1 MPSPDRSASSPLQ
14 SATQLGLFDWPEPA
28 CAPASAP
35 ACAPAPAPAL
45 RADAPAHPAAPLAPS
60 VSVPPRTAP
69 TPPPARAPEAPPA
82 QQYDDGIHRFDWTL
96 RRAARRTLA
105 LRVDDRGVSLLAPRL
120 ASGAS
125 IAQFLQ
131 QHAAWVTR
139 KLRQR
144 EQRLQALQAARIQ
157 WADGGSIPYLGQHL
171 TLRLRGATQL
181 HWDATCAELHLPLP
195 PDSDAQQVRDSVA
208 AWLQRQALGLF
219 TARVAHFAAQL
230 GVRVTAVKL
239 SAATTRWG
247 SAKSDGSIR
256 LHWRLLHFSPQLV
269 DYVVAHEV
277 AHLREMNHSP
287 RFWAHV
293 GQLYP
298 DYRQA
303 RLHLKQSTLPPW
315 S

>member
-1 MPSPDRSASSPLQ
+1 MPRAESSGRAAVPGSA
-14 SATQLGLFDWPEPA
+14 QLGLFDWDEPT
-28 CAPASAP
+28 
-35 ACAPAPAPAL
+35 PAPIVTPAPEVAVSSPP
-45 RADAPAHPAAPLAPS
+45 DAPP
-60 VSVPPRTAP
+60 VSLPRAGAP
-69 TPPPARAPEAPPA
+69 TQR
-82 QQYDDGIHRFDWTL
+82 YDDGIHRFAWTL
-96 RRAARRTLA
+96 HRAARRTLA

-120 ASGAS
+120 ASAAS

-131 QHAAWVTR
+131 QHAAWAQR

-144 EQRLQALQAARIQ
+144 EQRLQALQDARID
-157 WADGGSIPYLGQHL
+157 WADGGRIPYLGQHL

-181 HWDATCAELHLPLP
+181 HWDETRAELHLPLP

-219 TARVAHFAAQL
+219 TARVGHFANQL

-293 GQLYP
+293 GSLYP
-298 DYRQA
+298 EYRQA
-303 RLHLKQSTLPPW
+303 RQHLRQASLPPW
-315 S
+315 D

>member
-1 MPSPDRSASSPLQ
+1 MPSPDRSVRAPLQ
-14 SATQLGLFDWPEPA
+14 GAAQLGLFDWADPLPTAAPGAVAPA
-28 CAPASAP
+28 RPTAPPAPSGCAPF
-35 ACAPAPAPAL
+35 
-45 RADAPAHPAAPLAPS
+45 
-60 VSVPPRTAP
+60 P
-69 TPPPARAPEAPPA
+69 TEHSPPPARVPAASPA

-120 ASGAS
+120 ASAVS
-125 IAQFLQ
+125 ISQFLQ
-131 QHAAWVTR
+131 QHAAWVVR

-144 EQRLQALQAARIQ
+144 EQRLQALQAARID
-157 WADGGSIPYLGQHL
+157 WVDGGRIPYLGQHL
-171 TLRLRGATQL
+171 TLRLRGAVQL
-181 HWDATCAELHLPLP
+181 HWDEPRAELHLPPP

-208 AWLQRQALGLF
+208 AWLQRQALALF
-219 TARVAHFAAQL
+219 HARVAHFAAQL

-315 S
+315 T

>member
-1 MPSPDRSASSPLQ
+1 MPSPERQRRA
-14 SATQLGLFDWPEPA
+14 ATQGASQLDLFDWPEPA
-28 CAPASAP
+28 PESAAPGKPIAQPPIHPSSS
-35 ACAPAPAPAL
+35 L
-45 RADAPAHPAAPLAPS
+45 RA
-60 VSVPPRTAP
+60 R
-69 TPPPARAPEAPPA
+69 AREAPPA
-82 QQYDDGIHRFDWTL
+82 QHYDDGVHRFDWTL
-96 RRAARRTLA
+96 HRGARRTLA

-120 ASGAS
+120 ASSAS
-125 IAQFLQ
+125 IARFLQ
-131 QHAAWVTR
+131 QHAAWVLR

-144 EQRLQALQAARIQ
+144 EQRLQSLQAARID
-157 WADGGSIPYLGQHL
+157 WADGGRIPYLGRHL
-171 TLRLRGATQL
+171 TLRLCGATQL
-181 HWDATCAELHLPLP
+181 DWDESRAELHLPLP

-219 TARVAHFAAQL
+219 TSRVAHFAAQL

-277 AHLREMNHSP
+277 AHLREMNHSS

-293 GQLYP
+293 GALYP

-303 RLHLKQSTLPPW
+303 RLHLKHAALPPW
-315 S
+315 V

>member
-1 MPSPDRSASSPLQ
+1 VP
-14 SATQLGLFDWPEPA
+14 TQ
-28 CAPASAP
+28 
-35 ACAPAPAPAL
+35 
-45 RADAPAHPAAPLAPS
+45 R
-60 VSVPPRTAP
+60 
-69 TPPPARAPEAPPA
+69 
-82 QQYDDGIHRFDWTL
+82 YDDGIHRFDWSL
-96 RRAARRTLA
+96 HRAARRTLA
-105 LRVDDRGVSLLAPRL
+105 LRVDDRGVSLHAPRL

-131 QHAAWVTR
+131 QHAAWVQR

-144 EQRLQALQAARIQ
+144 EQRLQALQAARID
-157 WADGGSIPYLGQHL
+157 WADGGRIPYLGQHL
-171 TLRLRGATQL
+171 TLRLRGASQL
-181 HWDATCAELHLPLP
+181 QWDEARAELHLPLP
-195 PDSDAQQVRDSVA
+195 QGSSAQQVRDSVA

-219 TARVAHFAAQL
+219 SARVAHFASQL

-293 GQLYP
+293 GSLYP
-298 DYRQA
+298 EYRQA
-303 RLHLKQSTLPPW
+303 RQHLRQAALPPW
-315 S
+315 E

>member
-1 MPSPDRSASSPLQ
+1 MPRAESSGRAASSG
-14 SATQLGLFDWPEPA
+14 SAQLGLFDWDESV
-28 CAPASAP
+28 PASTP
-35 ACAPAPAPAL
+35 IVAPAPEAAVSSPPDSPPAPPPVSL
-45 RADAPAHPAAPLAPS
+45 PRAG
-60 VSVPPRTAP
+60 AP
-69 TPPPARAPEAPPA
+69 TQR
-82 QQYDDGIHRFDWTL
+82 YDDGIHRFDWSL
-96 RRAARRTLA
+96 HRAARRTLA
-105 LRVDDRGVSLLAPRL
+105 LRVDDRGVSLYAPRL
-120 ASGAS
+120 ASGGS

-131 QHAAWVTR
+131 QHAAWVQR

-144 EQRLQALQAARIQ
+144 EQRLQALQAARID
-157 WADGGSIPYLGQHL
+157 WADGGRIPYLGQHL
-171 TLRLRGATQL
+171 TLRLRGASQL
-181 HWDATCAELHLPLP
+181 QWDEARAELHLPLP
-195 PDSDAQQVRDSVA
+195 QGSSAQQVRDSVA

-219 TARVAHFAAQL
+219 SARVAHFASQL

-293 GQLYP
+293 GSLYP
-298 DYRQA
+298 EYRQA
-303 RLHLKQSTLPPW
+303 RQHLRQAALPPW
-315 S
+315 D

>member
-1 MPSPDRSASSPLQ
+1 MPRAESSGRAALPGSA
-14 SATQLGLFDWPEPA
+14 QLGLFDWDEPT
-28 CAPASAP
+28 
-35 ACAPAPAPAL
+35 PAPAPIA
-45 RADAPAHPAAPLAPS
+45 APAPGAA
-60 VSVPPRTAP
+60 VSSSPGSSPVSLPRAGVPTQR
-69 TPPPARAPEAPPA
+69 
-82 QQYDDGIHRFDWTL
+82 YDDGIHRFDWSL
-96 RRAARRTLA
+96 HRAARRTLA
-105 LRVDDRGVSLLAPRL
+105 LRVDDRGVSLHAPRL

-131 QHAAWVTR
+131 QHAAWVQR

-144 EQRLQALQAARIQ
+144 EQRLQALQASRID
-157 WADGGSIPYLGQHL
+157 WADGGRIPYLGQHL
-171 TLRLRGATQL
+171 TLRLRGASQL
-181 HWDATCAELHLPLP
+181 QWDEARAELHLPLP
-195 PDSDAQQVRDSVA
+195 QGSSAQQVRDSVA

-293 GQLYP
+293 GSLYP
-298 DYRQA
+298 EYHQA
-303 RLHLKQSTLPPW
+303 RTQLRKSVLPPW
-315 S
+315 G

>member
-1 MPSPDRSASSPLQ
+1 MPRPDRSARTPLQ
-14 SATQLGLFDWPEPA
+14 GAAQLGLFDWL
-28 CAPASAP
+28 
-35 ACAPAPAPAL
+35 APAP
-45 RADAPAHPAAPLAPS
+45 DAAAPVKP
-60 VSVPPRTAP
+60 P
-69 TPPPARAPEAPPA
+69 TPPAPSSPPHPPQRPRAPEAPPV
-82 QQYDDGIHRFDWTL
+82 QQYDDGVHRFDWTL
-96 RRAARRTLA
+96 RRAARRTLV
-105 LRVDDRGVSLLAPRL
+105 LRVDDCGVSLLAPRL

-131 QHAAWVTR
+131 QHAAWVQR

-144 EQRLQALQAARIQ
+144 ALRLQTLQAARID
-157 WADGGSIPYLGQHL
+157 WADGGSIPYLGRHL

-181 HWDATCAELHLPLP
+181 HWDEARAELHLPLP

-219 TARVAHFAAQL
+219 NARVAHFAAQL

-293 GQLYP
+293 GSLYP
-298 DYRQA
+298 EYQQA
-303 RLHLKQSTLPPW
+303 RTQLRKSLLPPW
-315 S
+315 R

>member
-1 MPSPDRSASSPLQ
+1 MPSPDRSVRAPLQ
-14 SATQLGLFDWPEPA
+14 GAAQLGLFDWADPLPTA
-28 CAPASAP
+28 APRAVAPA
-35 ACAPAPAPAL
+35 
-45 RADAPAHPAAPLAPS
+45 RPAAPPAPS
-60 VSVPPRTAP
+60 GCAP
-69 TPPPARAPEAPPA
+69 FPTEHSPPPARVPAASPA
-82 QQYDDGIHRFDWTL
+82 QHYDDGIHRFDWTL

-120 ASGAS
+120 ASAAS
-125 IAQFLQ
+125 ISQFLQ
-131 QHAAWVTR
+131 QHAAWVVR

-144 EQRLQALQAARIQ
+144 EQRLQALQAARID
-157 WADGGSIPYLGQHL
+157 WVDGGRIPYLGQHL

-181 HWDATCAELHLPLP
+181 HWDERRAELHLPLP

-208 AWLQRQALGLF
+208 AWLQRQALALF
-219 TARVAHFAAQL
+219 HARVAHFAAQL

-315 S
+315 T

>member
-1 MPSPDRSASSPLQ
+1 MPSPESALRGALRPG
-14 SATQLGLFDWPEPA
+14 AQLGLFDALEPALVAPQAVPAPSPRAVQPPKPRATATPEP
-28 CAPASAP
+28 S
-35 ACAPAPAPAL
+35 
-45 RADAPAHPAAPLAPS
+45 RATQ
-60 VSVPPRTAP
+60 R
-69 TPPPARAPEAPPA
+69 
-82 QQYDDGIHRFDWTL
+82 YDDGTHGFDWTL
-96 RRAARRTLA
+96 HRAARRTLA

-120 ASGAS
+120 ASAAA

-131 QHAAWVTR
+131 QHAAWVQR
-139 KLRQR
+139 KLQQR
-144 EQRLQALQAARIQ
+144 AQRLQALQDARID
-157 WADGGSIPYLGQHL
+157 WADGGRIPYLGRHL

-181 HWDATCAELHLPLP
+181 QWDEARGELHLPLP
-195 PDSDAQQVRDSVA
+195 PDSSAHQVRDSVA
-208 AWLQRQALGLF
+208 AWLQRQALVLF
-219 TARVAHFAAQL
+219 NARVAHFAARL

-239 SAATTRWG
+239 SAAATRWG

-293 GQLYP
+293 GALYP

-303 RLHLKQSTLPPW
+303 RQSLKQATLPPW

>member
-1 MPSPDRSASSPLQ
+1 MPSPDAPGRTAMQ
-14 SATQLGLFDWPEPA
+14 EAAQLGLFDWTEPA
-28 CAPASAP
+28 PTPVCAAPGKTAVAPPNRPRTPPRASAP
-35 ACAPAPAPAL
+35 
-45 RADAPAHPAAPLAPS
+45 DAPPVQH
-60 VSVPPRTAP
+60 
-69 TPPPARAPEAPPA
+69 
-82 QQYDDGIHRFDWTL
+82 YDDGVHRFDWTL
-96 RRAARRTLA
+96 HRAARRTLA

-131 QHAAWVTR
+131 QHAAWAQR
-139 KLRQR
+139 KLHQR
-144 EQRLQALQAARIQ
+144 EQRLQTLQDARID
-157 WADGGSIPYLGQHL
+157 WADGGRIPYLGQHL

-181 HWDATCAELHLPLP
+181 HWDEARAELHLPLP

-219 TARVAHFAAQL
+219 TARVGHFATQL

-298 DYRQA
+298 EYRKA
-303 RLHLKQSTLPPW
+303 RQHLRQSTLPPW
-315 S
+315 D

>member
-1 MPSPDRSASSPLQ
+1 MPSSDPSRGAPAQ
-14 SATQLGLFDWPEPA
+14 GAVQLGLFDWP
-28 CAPASAP
+28 APALTSALTP
-35 ACAPAPAPAL
+35 APVAAAPVKPPAPPAPSRPAPAPP
-45 RADAPAHPAAPLAPS
+45 R
-60 VSVPPRTAP
+60 PPV
-69 TPPPARAPEAPPA
+69 PEAPPA
-82 QQYDDGIHRFDWTL
+82 QHFDDGIHRFDWTL

-131 QHAAWVTR
+131 QHAAWVQR

-144 EQRLQALQAARIQ
+144 EQRLQALQAARVD
-157 WADGGSIPYLGQHL
+157 WADGGRIPFLGQHL

-181 HWDATCAELHLPLP
+181 HWDEGRAELHLPLP

-293 GQLYP
+293 GSLYP

-303 RLHLKQSTLPPW
+303 RQHLKQATLPPW
-315 S
+315 A